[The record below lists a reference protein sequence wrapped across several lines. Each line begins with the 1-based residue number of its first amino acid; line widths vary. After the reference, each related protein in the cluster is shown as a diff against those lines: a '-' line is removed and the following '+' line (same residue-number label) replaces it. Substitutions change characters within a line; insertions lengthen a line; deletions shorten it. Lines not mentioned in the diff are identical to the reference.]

1 MNQLLN
7 DLITTPI
14 IFGITVVVLL
24 FVCLTFAFLAN
35 VYHDK
40 HPYRKNPYIITT
52 FATLITLLTVSVGTL
67 VRQNMVGSNPLHYV
81 KVQKTDKNLIITSD
95 TMFLKSANLTI
106 KENINNGVI
115 VEHDGNEYVVRNDQL
130 Q

>member
-7 DLITTPI
+7 SLIKTPTFVVI
-14 IFGITVVVLL
+14 IVMTLF
-24 FVCLTFAFLAN
+24 FVCLTFSFLAD
-35 VYHDK
+35 VYNDK
-40 HPYRKNPYIITT
+40 HPYRKNPYIIPIL
-52 FATLITLLTVSVGTL
+52 ATLFTLLIVSVGTL
-67 VRQNMVGSNPLHYV
+67 VRQNMVESNPLYYV

-115 VEHDGNEYVVRNDQL
+115 VEHEGNEYVVRNDQL

>member
-14 IFGITVVVLL
+14 VLGIIAVASL
-24 FVCLTFAFLAN
+24 FVFLTIAFLAD
-35 VYHDK
+35 VYNDK
-40 HPYRKNPYIITT
+40 HPYRKNPYIISAFVT
-52 FATLITLLTVSVGTL
+52 FITLLTVSVGTV
-67 VRQNMVGSNPLHYV
+67 VRQNMVENNPLHYV
-81 KVQKTDKNLIITSD
+81 KIQKTDKNLIITSK
-95 TMFLKSANLTI
+95 TMFIKSANLTV

-130 Q
+130 H